1 MKNKG
6 YTNVTQPAFSGGII
20 STELFGRL
28 DFDKIKNGLKRCDNW
43 VVRPSGGVIYRAG
56 TKYVAECKTST
67 GDVRLIPFTYNNMDA
82 LCLEFTDKCIR
93 FYKNG
98 TTVKNGSGKPYEIT
112 TPYLDEEIK
121 DVKYIQNLN
130 KLYLVHPNHP
140 PAVLERTT
148 DNSWSYK
155 VLLFN
160 PTNPLPVEVTI
171 KADTAKESGTVVNY
185 DKWQYAVS
193 SVDKDD
199 HEGMAVKSNVITSD
213 IDLTNQPITVSFKKP
228 SSVTNIDHYNIYRIK
243 NGDFCLVYK
252 IDETEQAQYSIKDI
266 SFSVDESKCI
276 KEPFEEFNE
285 GNYPSAVGFWNQR
298 LLLGG
303 TKKKPNTFWGSRVGE
318 PEDFTTTVLQGDD
331 EGFELTFNSSTM
343 NGITDFVTMDDLIVF
358 TYGNIWRVQGSAV
371 SNMTARIESYVG
383 SSGLSPFTTK
393 KSILFIDS
401 SINTVSD
408 FVYSEELNGY
418 SGQNLD
424 VLSRELMEGYRLEDI
439 SYKAN
444 PYGVLYVVRSD
455 GALLGL
461 TYMREQNIYAWH
473 KHTTTDGYFR
483 AVCALKKAG
492 NDDVY
497 FVVERDGKKYIEILG
512 GYINQNQGV
521 ESSWHLDSAVRY
533 SSDLY
538 EWSAE
543 KVSGESITYKAY
555 EVVNTGDVNFYCF
568 RAYHKKNHSGQR
580 WYYYCRT
587 TAWDPNNKYTSTTN
601 PHGPAAA
608 NATKES
614 FYKTGYGYTNA
625 AYDYARDWGGGQPK
639 QYDRKFPFTYTH
651 RYVYILN
658 TKQGETVYYSDGGT
672 LKKYSTVTSYS
683 GDTIKVGD
691 LTYRRSTA
699 SDIVKTTTTS
709 ETVYL
714 YTEGNPTV
722 GGYAYDTPDKA
733 TAYVVT
739 DTDGVTMTVDGLVYS
754 GSRVAGN
761 IISSVD
767 GLERFEGRYVTAL
780 IDGNVYKDLLV
791 LNGHIDLPI
800 EGANVLVGMGYKGV
814 LELIPYDTI
823 SSNNESTMGM
833 NRKNNDGLLY
843 YSRTRG
849 LSYGKDEDHL
859 FEIKPYTDST
869 FSEEIPLETNKITLK
884 VSSGFS
890 QEDTFVAVQDNPLPA
905 LIQSITLG
913 ITYYG
918 KN

>member
-1 MKNKG
+1 
-6 YTNVTQPAFSGGII
+6 
-20 STELFGRL
+20 
-28 DFDKIKNGLKRCDNW
+28 
-43 VVRPSGGVIYRAG
+43 
-56 TKYVAECKTST
+56 
-67 GDVRLIPFTYNNMDA
+67 
-82 LCLEFTDKCIR
+82 
-93 FYKNG
+93 
-98 TTVKNGSGKPYEIT
+98 
-112 TPYLDEEIK
+112 
-121 DVKYIQNLN
+121 
-130 KLYLVHPNHP
+130 
-140 PAVLERTT
+140 
-148 DNSWSYK
+148 
-155 VLLFN
+155 
-160 PTNPLPVEVTI
+160 
-171 KADTAKESGTVVNY
+171 
-185 DKWQYAVS
+185 
-193 SVDKDD
+193 
-199 HEGMAVKSNVITSD
+199 
-213 IDLTNQPITVSFKKP
+213 VSFKKP
-228 SSVTNIDHYNIYRIK
+228 SNVTNIDHYNIYRIK

-252 IDETEQAQYSIKDI
+252 IDETGKSEYSIKDI

-276 KEPFEEFNE
+276 KESFEAFND
-285 GNYPSAVGFWNQR
+285 GDYPSAVGFWNQR

-473 KHTTTDGYFR
+473 KHTTANGYFR

-492 NDDVY
+492 DDDVY

-512 GYINQNQGV
+512 NYINQNQGV

-555 EVVNTGDVNFYCF
+555 EVVNTGDINFYCF
-568 RAYHKKNHSGQR
+568 RAYNRKSHEGRNY
-580 WYYYCRT
+580 YYYCRT
-587 TAWDPNNKYTSTTN
+587 TTWDEKNKYTTEARKGQPALTT
-601 PHGPAAA
+601 AR
-608 NATKES
+608 KED
-614 FYKTGYGYTNA
+614 FYKTGFFGDSGK
-625 AYDYARDWGGGQPK
+625 YDYNREMAGGFAK
-639 QYDRKFPFTYTH
+639 QFDRKFPFTYKH
-651 RYVYILN
+651 KYVYILN
-658 TKQGETVYYSDGGT
+658 TKKGSTVYYKDNGT
-672 LKKYSTVTSYS
+672 LKKYSTITSYE
-683 GDTIKVGD
+683 GDTIKIGD
-691 LTYRRSTA
+691 LTYRRSA
-699 SDIVKTTTTS
+699 SSDVVKTTTTS

-714 YTEGNPTV
+714 YTEGEPQVN
-722 GGYAYDTPDKA
+722 GYAYDSPDKS
-733 TAYVVT
+733 TAFVVT
-739 DTDGVTMTVDGLVYS
+739 DTDGITMTVDGLVYS
-754 GSRVAGN
+754 SFRNAGS
-761 IISSVD
+761 IISAVD

-791 LNGHIDLPI
+791 LDGHIDLPV

-823 SSNNESTMGM
+823 SSNDTSTMGM

-859 FEIKPYTDST
+859 FEIKPYTDNT
-869 FSEEIPLETNKITLK
+869 FGEEIPLETNKITLK

>member
-1 MKNKG
+1 MQNKG
-6 YTNVTQPAFSGGII
+6 YTNITQPAFSGGVI

-56 TKYVAECKTST
+56 TRYVAECKTSS
-67 GDVRLIPFTYNNMDA
+67 GDVRLIPFSYNNMDA
-82 LCLEFTDKCIR
+82 LCLEFTERCIR

-98 TTVKNGSGKPYEIT
+98 TLVKNDEGNPYEIE
-112 TPYLDEEIK
+112 TPYLDGEISK
-121 DVKYIQNLN
+121 VKYIQNLN

-148 DNSWSYK
+148 DNSWKYS

-171 KADTAKESGTVVNY
+171 KADTAKESSTVVDY
-185 DKWQYAVS
+185 DQWQYAVS

-199 HEGMAVKSNVITSD
+199 HEGMAVKSNVIKSD
-213 IDLTNQPITVSFKKP
+213 IDLTNQPITVTFKKP
-228 SSVTNIDHYNIYRIK
+228 SSVTNIDHYNVYRIK

-252 IDETEQAQYSIKDI
+252 IDETGKAEYSIKDI

-276 KEPFEEFNE
+276 KESFEAFNE
-285 GNYPSAVGFWNQR
+285 GDYPSAVGFWNQH

-303 TKKKPNTFWGSRVGE
+303 TPKKPNTFWASRIGE
-318 PEDFTTTVLQGDD
+318 PEDFTSTVIQGDD

-358 TYGNIWRVQGSAV
+358 TYGNIWRVQGSAL
-371 SNMTARIESYVG
+371 SNLTARIESYVG

-455 GALLGL
+455 GVLLGL

-521 ESSWHLDSAVRY
+521 DASWHLDSAVRY

-538 EWSAE
+538 EWTAE
-543 KVSGESITYKAY
+543 KKSGESITYKAY
-555 EVVNTGDVNFYCF
+555 EVVNTGGVNFYCF
-568 RAYHKKNHSGQR
+568 RAYHKKNHEGR
-580 WYYYCRT
+580 GYYYYCRT
-587 TAWDPNNKYTSTTN
+587 TTWDEKNKYTTKAKQGQPALTT
-601 PHGPAAA
+601 AK
-608 NATKES
+608 KED
-614 FYKTGYGYTNA
+614 FYKTDFLGDSSR
-625 AYDYARDWGGGQPK
+625 YDYSREMANGHAK
-639 QYDRKFPFTYTH
+639 QFDRKFPFTYKH
-651 RYVYILN
+651 KYVYILN
-658 TKQGETVYYSDGGT
+658 TKKGDTVYYNDGGT
-672 LKKYSTVTSYS
+672 LKKYSTITSYE
-683 GDTIKVGD
+683 GDTIKIGD
-691 LTYRRSTA
+691 LTYRRSA
-699 SDIVKTTTTS
+699 SSDIVKTTTTS

-714 YTEGNPTV
+714 YTEGEPQVN
-722 GGYAYDTPDKA
+722 GYAYDSPDKS
-733 TAYVVT
+733 TAFVIT

-754 GSRVAGN
+754 SFRNAGTT
-761 IISSVD
+761 ISAVD

-791 LNGHIDLPI
+791 FNGHIDLPV

-814 LELIPYDTI
+814 IELIPYDTI
-823 SSNNESTMGM
+823 SSNDSSTMGM

-859 FEIKPYTDST
+859 FEIKPYTYGT
-869 FSEEIPLETNKITLK
+869 FGEEIPLETNKITLK